1 MCIVQLEKYI
11 LWSCGAGCD
20 GHSKMRPFSPDGRA
34 RPCRGASQQRRS
46 AGAAALCCRGWSLRM
61 LFLDRWPPPGPP
73 EAPLSFFIQ
82 KQHRASDGA
91 DCTPDSSDCFSTLP
105 CLFSFSGLLYFRD
118 LQSLFWPGWNLLF
131 YFWLRGFH
139 VDGSVKQR
147 TWGGRGSGVPV
158 GCLAVLHGAVASP
171 TRQGRAGPQGGFA
184 AKDSV

>member
-20 GHSKMRPFSPDGRA
+20 GHSKMRPSCLTGEQDPAGELCSSVGLLVQLLCG
-34 RPCRGASQQRRS
+34 CRGR
-46 AGAAALCCRGWSLRM
+46 SLRM

-171 TRQGRAGPQGGFA
+171 TLQGRAGP
-184 AKDSV
+184 